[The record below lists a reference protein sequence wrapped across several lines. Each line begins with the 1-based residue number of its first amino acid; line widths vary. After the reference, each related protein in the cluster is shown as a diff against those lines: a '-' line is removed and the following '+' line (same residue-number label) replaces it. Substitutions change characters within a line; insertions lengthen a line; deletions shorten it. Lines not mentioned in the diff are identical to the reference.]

1 MGEWERENGVEEHED
16 RERIEEREAKNKKK
30 ITWPNWKSHR
40 KLARRAPHKRAARE
54 RRCPSFFSLPRLSL
68 SLSLSANLSLLFT
81 QKKIIQYRNHQ
92 VHNESG
98 SKRVIVTKG
107 LPGDRWLKLLTDAGA
122 RVEVCTSA
130 DTILSVPQ
138 IKSLIGDKCDGVIG
152 QLTEVRMNGEMGESR
167 VSFFLLLF

>member
-1 MGEWERENGVEEHED
+1 MH
-16 RERIEEREAKNKKK
+16 
-30 ITWPNWKSHR
+30 T
-40 KLARRAPHKRAARE
+40 
-54 RRCPSFFSLPRLSL
+54 
-68 SLSLSANLSLLFT
+68 
-81 QKKIIQYRNHQ
+81 
-92 VHNESG
+92 ESG

>member
-1 MGEWERENGVEEHED
+1 MSCATLSFLPLFPLSFPKHSLF
-16 RERIEEREAKNKKK
+16 
-30 ITWPNWKSHR
+30 P
-40 KLARRAPHKRAARE
+40 LALQLSN
-54 RRCPSFFSLPRLSL
+54 PSL
-68 SLSLSANLSLLFT
+68 
-81 QKKIIQYRNHQ
+81 Q

-98 SKRVIVTKG
+98 SKRVVVTKG

-152 QLTEVRMNGEMGESR
+152 QLTEVRGNGFIDWCDLESER
-167 VSFFLLLF
+167 DLPLFWHRPLFS

>member
-16 RERIEEREAKNKKK
+16 RERIEEREAKKKK

-40 KLARRAPHKRAARE
+40 KLARRAPHQRAARE